1 MSTITAYAQLTLL
14 ELAKRVDPK
23 GNLAVIAEVLTRDND
38 ILKDAPWVE
47 ANDTFGHK
55 VVQRLSLPT
64 GSWRKLNDGVSIEA
78 SMTKELYETIG
89 MLETYSEVDKDL
101 VEAAPDPR
109 SFRNSEA
116 VAFLEGLSQTLAS
129 TIIYGN
135 AGTDPEKFTGLA
147 PRLDVLAA
155 TNVFGAGGSG
165 GDTTSVFVVQW
176 GENRVFLTYPKGS
189 KTMGINHSDLG
200 EQTKQTSAGKLF
212 QIYRDHFQV
221 KCGLVVKDERCIAR
235 IANCESSGS
244 SNIFDEDLLI
254 QALNQMPQRGSGAII
269 YANATLLSYMDIIA
283 KDKANVLYGIQEI
296 FGVPTTTFRGLPVH
310 KVDAIVNTE
319 TVVA

>member
-1 MSTITAYAQLTLL
+1 MATLTAYAQLTLL
-14 ELAKRVDPK
+14 ELAKRTDPK
-23 GNLAVIAEVLTRDND
+23 GNLAVIAEVLTRDNE
-38 ILKDAPWVE
+38 ILQDAPWIE

-55 VVQRLSLPT
+55 LVQRLTLPT

-78 SMTKELYETIG
+78 SQTREQYETIG

-101 VEAAPDPR
+101 VEAAPDAR

-116 VAFLEGLSQTLAS
+116 VSFIEGLSQTLAS
-129 TIIYGN
+129 AIIYGN

-147 PRLDVLAA
+147 PRLDVLAQ
-155 TNVFGAGGSG
+155 TNVYGAGGSG
-165 GDTTSVFVVQW
+165 GDTSSVFVVQW
-176 GENRVFLTYPKGS
+176 GENRVFMVYPKGS

-221 KCGLVVKDERCIAR
+221 KCGLAVKDERCIAR
-235 IANCESSGS
+235 IANCETSGS

-254 QALNQMPQRGSGAII
+254 EALNRMPQRGSGAVI
-269 YANATLLSYMDIIA
+269 YANATILTYMDIIA
-283 KDKANVLYGIQEI
+283 KDKTNVNYTIQDI
-296 FGVPTTTFRGLPVH
+296 FGRPTVTFRGIPVH
-310 KVDAIVNTE
+310 KVDAIVDTE